1 MLLRI
6 IISFIR
12 GLNMPLNRTLVAFSA
27 AVLAAALTLPAL
39 ACASEP
45 VRGELRY
52 EEGHFVPQQLIVPAN
67 QPLKIKVINAA
78 AQPIEFESFELN
90 RERVVPPGGEIT
102 VYLPSLSAGSY
113 NFFDDFN
120 RDATH
125 GTLVA
130 K

>member
-6 IISFIR
+6 IINFIR
-12 GLNMPLNRTLVAFSA
+12 GIHMPFNRTFVALIAAISA
-27 AVLAAALTLPAL
+27 AVFTVPAL
-39 ACASEP
+39 SSASESAQT
-45 VRGELRY
+45 ELRY
-52 EEGHFVPQQLIVPAN
+52 EQGHFVPAQLTVPAN
-67 QPLKIKVINAA
+67 TPLRLKVVNAA

-120 RDATH
+120 RDATQ

>member
-1 MLLRI
+1 MPFNRI
-6 IISFIR
+6 SIALIAATFAVVLSI
-12 GLNMPLNRTLVAFSA
+12 PTLSR
-27 AVLAAALTLPAL
+27 
-39 ACASEP
+39 ASETAQT
-45 VRGELRY
+45 ELRY
-52 EEGHFVPQQLIVPAN
+52 EQGHFVPTQLTVPAN
-67 QPLKIKVINAA
+67 HPLRIKVINAA

-102 VYLPSLSAGSY
+102 VYLPGLSAGSY

-120 RDATH
+120 RGATQ

>member
-6 IISFIR
+6 ILNFIR
-12 GLNMPLNRTLVAFSA
+12 MPIMSNNRTLAALSA
-27 AVLAAALTLPAL
+27 AAFAAALMFPAL
-39 ACASEP
+39 SRASDP
-45 VRGELRY
+45 AQSELRY
-52 EEGHFVPQQLIVPAN
+52 EQGHFVPQQLTVPAN
-67 QPLKIKVINAA
+67 QPLRIKVVNAA
-78 AQPIEFESFELN
+78 SQPIEFESFELN

-102 VYLPSLSAGSY
+102 VYLPSLTAGSY
-113 NFFDDFN
+113 SFFDDFN

>member
-1 MLLRI
+1 MA
-6 IISFIR
+6 
-12 GLNMPLNRTLVAFSA
+12 LNRFFIA
-27 AVLAAALTLPAL
+27 LAAAAL
-39 ACASEP
+39 ATTLAFPTLSLASESSQT
-45 VRGELRY
+45 ELRY
-52 EEGHFVPQQLIVPAN
+52 EQGHFVPAQLTVPAN
-67 QPLKIKVINAA
+67 QPLRIKVINAA

-120 RDATH
+120 RDATQ